1 MWSKSGFLAR
11 ILRHLQDLQEMLI
24 VQGELEVT
32 PWHVDTT
39 GARANKAAAGA
50 GKKGARGALG
60 PRFRPVSKYL
70 FLVRFTSCVRIA
82 GNRLVAERDRA
93 VGGEPDEYATDCDT
107 ARQAQYH

>member
-39 GARANKAAAGA
+39 VARANKAAAGA
-50 GKKGARGALG
+50 GKKGAREPSDHGLG
-60 PRFRPVSKYL
+60 RSRSIC
-70 FLVRFTSCVRIA
+70 FL
-82 GNRLVAERDRA
+82 
-93 VGGEPDEYATDCDT
+93 
-107 ARQAQYH
+107 